1 MNNTEIEKQIVAVE
15 TKLREA
21 VLAGDRQALL
31 DLLDEDFAGVGFAGQ
46 SVDKKLYAEVHT
58 NPQDPFKKFEVEH
71 SKIAIFVDAALIQG
85 VQDVTAAIHLKSRY
99 VCGLA
104 KRDDVWKVVYW
115 QETGIFDPNSI
126 KGN

>member
-1 MNNTEIEKQIVAVE
+1 MNDAEIEQQIVAVE

-21 VLAGDRQALL
+21 VLGGDRSALL
-31 DLLDEDFAGVGFAGQ
+31 DLLDADFAGVGFAGQ
-46 SVDKKLYAEVHT
+46 SVDKQTYAEVHT
-58 NPQDPFKKFEVEH
+58 NPQDPFTKFEVEH
-71 SKIAIFVDAALIQG
+71 SKILIFTDSALIEG

-104 KRDDVWKVVYW
+104 RRGDFWKVVYW
-115 QETGIFDPNSI
+115 QETGIVDPNLF